1 MQQKDCMVVVTT
13 CSSKAEART
22 IATTLV
28 DERLIAC
35 ANIFFSV
42 LSIYRWQD
50 KLCEDNEVFMVM
62 KSRQDHLDRI
72 IERIKSLH
80 SYEVPEI
87 IALPILSGSESY
99 LDWVRHETNEQ
110 T

>member
-1 MQQKDCMVVVTT
+1 MVVFTT
-13 CSSKAEART
+13 CSSEIEART
-22 IATTLV
+22 IAKTLV

-35 ANIFFSV
+35 ANILSSA

-50 KLCEDNEVFMVM
+50 KLCEDKEVFMVM
-62 KSRQDHLDRI
+62 KSRQVHLDRI
-72 IERIKSLH
+72 IERVKSLH

-87 IALPILSGSESY
+87 IALPIIGGSESY
-99 LDWVRHETNEQ
+99 LDWVCQETAVK